1 MVNAE
6 DLGLIYLTDSPKDAV
21 DFIVK
26 TYHEEVE
33 NGNGRSGEQS

>member
-1 MVNAE
+1 MVNPE

-26 TYHEEVE
+26 TYNEESDTSA
-33 NGNGRSGEQS
+33 GRSGEQL